1 MRKEHTLLLTMGSA
15 LLISS
20 SAAFAAGPPINYGQY
35 QADSSGNITL
45 GTRVSTGPTT
55 GTLSTG
61 VGNDCPV
68 PGGTCGVPI
77 TGNGFMQ
84 RQITTSSG
92 DIYFQTIILEK
103 NTQIDPGTDGYANLS
118 SKPFADESFVK
129 QHSSVGIAD
138 SSHVF
143 ASPTTSDT
151 SSFTGDTTIN
161 TGWAY
166 QSGTN
171 NRIEVTQTI
180 DDPTI
185 GRRSNMTFN
194 LTDASSDNTEPVI
207 TLDQTVYLPK
217 DTATTSTTNDRQR
230 FYLKQLKAS
239 GGGTTVA
246 LPDSTPTK
254 PTTLSYS
261 SGDILQVMW
270 VGQTV
275 GGGTSTG
282 GAQTFGAQAYT
293 TNPNA
298 TGTTTTASVNYAN
311 QASTGPWNW
320 DSAFFGAAPTF

>member
-1 MRKEHTLLLTMGSA
+1 MRREHTLLLTMGSA

-20 SAAFAAGPPINYGQY
+20 SAAFAAGPPIAYGQY
-35 QADSSGNITL
+35 TSNASGVIDL
-45 GTRVSTGPTT
+45 GTTT
-55 GTLSTG
+55 GTTFNS
-61 VGNDCPV
+61 GNDCPV
-68 PGGTCGVPI
+68 ANGTCGTPI

-84 RQITTSSG
+84 RQITTSAG

-103 NTQIDPGTDGYANLS
+103 STAIPTGGDGYADLS
-118 SKPFADESFVK
+118 GKPFADESFVK
-129 QHSSVGIAD
+129 QHASTGIAD

-166 QSGTN
+166 EQGTN

-194 LTDASSDNTEPVI
+194 LTDGSSDNTEPVI

-217 DTATTSTTNDRQR
+217 DSATTSTTNDRQR

-239 GGGTTVA
+239 SGGTTVD
-246 LPDSTPTK
+246 LPDSLPTK
-254 PTTLSYS
+254 PTSLTYV

-275 GGGTSTG
+275 GGGSSTG

-293 TNPNA
+293 TNPNSTGSA
-298 TGTTTTASVNYAN
+298 TSATVNYAN

-320 DSAFFGAAPTF
+320 DTAFFGAAPTF